1 MVNLR
6 VVPGVCDVVSLPPDV
21 VAALSD
27 VVPLTRVLRDGDVLG
42 LTVVKLWK
50 TLVSVTVLWR
60 VEKLS
65 RMVLIRVDDVE
76 GDGASVVGLDEP
88 LEVVVVF
95 FLDLEDDFF
104 KLLAPKSFSTFVLF
118 GLEGRPLLGLFFLLL
133 FLVLFL

>member
-65 RMVLIRVDDVE
+65 RI
-76 GDGASVVGLDEP
+76 VGKTGKRLWKNCGQAVGNCWEN
-88 LEVVVVF
+88 
-95 FLDLEDDFF
+95 
-104 KLLAPKSFSTFVLF
+104 
-118 GLEGRPLLGLFFLLL
+118 
-133 FLVLFL
+133 